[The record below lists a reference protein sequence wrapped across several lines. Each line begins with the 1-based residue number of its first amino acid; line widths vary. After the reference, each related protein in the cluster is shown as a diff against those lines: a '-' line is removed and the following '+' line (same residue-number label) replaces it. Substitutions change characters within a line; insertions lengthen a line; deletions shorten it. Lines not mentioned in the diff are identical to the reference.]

1 MAIDQPKFLT
11 RSQLGEF
18 LRERGYPIGESTL
31 DKLCSPARG
40 EGPPIA
46 KWWGK
51 RPLYTE
57 SGGLAWAQSRARDAQ
72 SVAA

>member
-1 MAIDQPKFLT
+1 MDQDQPKLMT

-18 LRERGYPIGESTL
+18 LRERGYPIGDSTL
-31 DKLCSPARG
+31 DKLCAPARG

-46 KWWGK
+46 KMWGK

-57 SGGLAWAQSRARDAQ
+57 RDGLAWAQSRTRDPHA
-72 SVAA
+72 VAA

>member
-1 MAIDQPKFLT
+1 MNHPEFMT

-18 LRERGYPIGESTL
+18 LRERGFPIGDSTL

-46 KWWGK
+46 KMWGK
-51 RPLYTE
+51 RPLYNP
-57 SGGLAWAQSRARDAQ
+57 SIGLEWAQSRMRDPPRGEC
-72 SVAA
+72 AA

>member
-1 MAIDQPKFLT
+1 MDDQPKFLT

-18 LRERGYPIGESTL
+18 LRGCGYPIGESTL
-31 DKLCSPARG
+31 DKLCSPAKG

-46 KWWGK
+46 KWWRR

-57 SGGLAWAQSRARDAQ
+57 SDGLAWAQSRARDAQ